1 MILQIFLYTY
11 ALKQNKMRKLN
22 LFNLSNFYL
31 KLKNIIMFLAWSL
44 FFNFLE
50 VHNIHSAVSTLPNIA
65 EIDLKIGKVFSTLS
79 NVIQINVEIDKV
91 DSMLLNI
98 VSSNADVHN
107 VDSTMG

>member
-1 MILQIFLYTY
+1 MILAFI
-11 ALKQNKMRKLN
+11 
-22 LFNLSNFYL
+22 
-31 KLKNIIMFLAWSL
+31 L
-44 FFNFLE
+44 FFNFFRNSQYSQRCFD
-50 VHNIHSAVSTLPNIA
+50 VANIA
-65 EIDLKIGKVFSTLS
+65 EIDLKTGKVFSTLS